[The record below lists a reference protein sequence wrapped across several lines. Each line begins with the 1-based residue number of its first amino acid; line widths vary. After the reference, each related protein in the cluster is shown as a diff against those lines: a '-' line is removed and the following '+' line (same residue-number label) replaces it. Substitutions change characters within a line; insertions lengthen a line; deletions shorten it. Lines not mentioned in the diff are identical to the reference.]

1 MFAAKLFRRLDERR
15 LGLVL
20 GVFFLALAIPAAVLI
35 AQAYDQL
42 KWEAFRRNQLLAE
55 DLAARVDS
63 ALSAAVATEEA
74 RSFGDYSFLV
84 VAGDA
89 AANFVQRS
97 PLSAFPV
104 AGAVPGTLGYF
115 QVDALGTLTTPLLP
129 GTGVDAASYGIGADE
144 QAARRA
150 LFATLSDVLAAN
162 RLVPRAP
169 DVVPSEAERDAKSE
183 REEANASRVAAP
195 ASRSSGASSSPVPS
209 ASPSPP
215 ADTVPKALQPTAP
228 SASDSAAA
236 SAPER
241 EQQGLLLS
249 SLRGSGQKLQEQIAK
264 AEQTQ
269 AAFDRLAPNA
279 PAVQS
284 AVDEAKGRAEP
295 LPATANRADTQEIV
309 VTGNRIA
316 RDPSKDVAAAA
327 PAAVSSDKLAPAAE
341 RRKRSEQ
348 SLVAEPEPATPE
360 SARPAADTG
369 AAAGSI
375 AGGKVELRVRTFASE
390 LDPFEVG
397 QLDTGQLVIFRN
409 AWRSGQRYIQG
420 ALLDRE
426 RFVDQAVAGAFRASS
441 LAAMSDVAVSYR
453 GHSLATLHATTG
465 DDYAARAGAGLA
477 GTLLHRAR
485 LSPPFGDLELAFSV
499 NQLPRAP
506 GALLLLWISITLA
519 AVLCGGFFF
528 MYRFAVG
535 QLRLAR
541 QQQDFVSAVSH
552 ELKTPLT
559 SIRMYGEMLK
569 AGWAD
574 DAKKQIYYDYIH
586 SESERLSRLIEN
598 VLQLARLTRS
608 SQHLDVKRATTA
620 ELVDLLR
627 SKTATQAE
635 RAGFKLDV
643 RDETPP
649 GTELTLDVDAFAQ
662 IFINLVDNALKF
674 ASGADAKS
682 VEIGARRESDGRVL
696 FTVRDFGPGI
706 PKGQLKKIF
715 ELFYRPEDEV
725 TRATAGTGIGLAL
738 VRELAAA
745 LGGRVEVRNCEP
757 GAEFRVSFP
766 AAGPA
771 AA

>member
-1 MFAAKLFRRLDERR
+1 MLGAKIFRKLDERR
-15 LGLVL
+15 LAILL
-20 GVFFLALAIPAAVLI
+20 GAFFLALAIPAAVLI

-55 DLAARVDS
+55 DSATRVD
-63 ALSAAVATEEA
+63 AGLRAAVATEEA
-74 RSFGDYSFLV
+74 RAFGDYSFLV

-104 AGAVPGTLGYF
+104 VGAVPGTIGYF
-115 QVDALGTLTTPLLP
+115 QVDPLGALTTPLVP
-129 GTGVDAASYGIGADE
+129 GAGVDAASYGIGADE
-144 QAARRA
+144 LAARRA
-150 LFATLSDVLAAN
+150 LFASLSEALAAN
-162 RLVPRAP
+162 RLVPRELDVAP
-169 DVVPSEAERDAKSE
+169 ANEERDVATERDVGRPARAQARAPEAEKRLSGV
-183 REEANASRVAAP
+183 STPAAP
-195 ASRSSGASSSPVPS
+195 SAATLQQGVSASSS
-209 ASPSPP
+209 
-215 ADTVPKALQPTAP
+215 
-228 SASDSAAA
+228 
-236 SAPER
+236 
-241 EQQGLLLS
+241 LS
-249 SLRGSGQKLQEQIAK
+249 LARGSAQKLEKQIAN

-269 AAFDRLAPNA
+269 AAFDRLAPSQA
-279 PAVQS
+279 S
-284 AVDEAKGRAEP
+284 AESAAKEAKP
-295 LPATANRADTQEIV
+295 QAD
-309 VTGNRIA
+309 
-316 RDPSKDVAAAA
+316 SAAA
-327 PAAVSSDKLAPAAE
+327 PAARAENEQTVVARNIGGTVARKDAAAAAVSADAPAPAPALGAE
-341 RRKRSEQ
+341 RRKRSER
-348 SLVAEPEPATPE
+348 SLVPEPQP
-360 SARPAADTG
+360 SAHDADE
-369 AAAGSI
+369 AAAGGTS
-375 AGGKVELRVRTFASE
+375 AKLEFRVRTFESE

-397 QLDTGQLVIFRN
+397 QLDTGQLVMFRN
-409 AWRSGQRYIQG
+409 VWRGGQRYIQG

-426 RFVDQAVAGAFRASS
+426 RFVAQAIGAALRASS

-453 GHSLATLHATTG
+453 GRPLATLAAAP
-465 DDYAARAGAGLA
+465 DAEPYASSPTAGLA
-477 GTLLHRAR
+477 GTPLYRAR

-506 GALLLLWISITLA
+506 GALLLLWISVTLA

-535 QLRLAR
+535 QVRLAR

-574 DAKKQIYYDYIH
+574 DAKKQTYYDYIH

-608 SQHLDVKRATTA
+608 HQSFDVKRATVA
-620 ELVDLLR
+620 ELVDLVR

-635 RAGFKLDV
+635 RAGFRLEV
-643 RDETPP
+643 RDETPA
-649 GTELTLDVDAFAQ
+649 GTELALDVDAFAQ

-674 ASGADAKS
+674 SAGAERKV
-682 VEIGARRESDGRVL
+682 VEIAARRESAGRVL

-706 PKGQLKKIF
+706 PKGQLRKIF
-715 ELFYRPEDEV
+715 ELFYRPADEV

-738 VRELAAA
+738 VQQLAAA

-766 AAGPA
+766 AAASA
-771 AA
+771 A